1 MANRILV
8 IDDDLTALDI
18 VDLLFEDRG
27 FDVVR
32 LPNAVSALESI
43 EETSPDIILIDLMM
57 PHMSGQECVR
67 QIRSKGIEV
76 PIVAFT
82 ALDDPEVHHEAR
94 IAGCTSVV
102 TKPCKSRDL
111 VQEVESL
118 LSRDQQTPFPS

>member
-18 VDLLFEDRG
+18 VDLLFEDQG

-32 LPNAVSALESI
+32 RPDGITALECI
-43 EETSPDIILIDLMM
+43 EETEPDIILIDLMM
-57 PHMSGQECVR
+57 PRMSGQECVR

-82 ALDDPEVHHEAR
+82 AIDDPTIHEDAR
-94 IAGCTSVV
+94 SAGCNVVV

-111 VQEVESL
+111 VREIETL
-118 LSRDQQTPFPS
+118 LGR

>member
-1 MANRILV
+1 MTNRILV

-32 LPNAVSALESI
+32 RPDGASALESI
-43 EETSPDIILIDLMM
+43 QETTPDIILIDLMM

-67 QIRSKGIEV
+67 QIRQKGIEV

-82 ALDDPEVHHEAR
+82 AIDDPVIHEDAR
-94 IAGCTSVV
+94 SAGCNIVV

-111 VQEVESL
+111 VREIETL
-118 LSRDQQTPFPS
+118 LER

>member
-67 QIRSKGIEV
+67 QIRGKGIEV

-82 ALDDPEVHHEAR
+82 ALDDPEVHQEAR
-94 IAGCTSVV
+94 TAGCTSVV

-111 VQEVESL
+111 VREVETL
-118 LSRDQQTPFPS
+118 LGR